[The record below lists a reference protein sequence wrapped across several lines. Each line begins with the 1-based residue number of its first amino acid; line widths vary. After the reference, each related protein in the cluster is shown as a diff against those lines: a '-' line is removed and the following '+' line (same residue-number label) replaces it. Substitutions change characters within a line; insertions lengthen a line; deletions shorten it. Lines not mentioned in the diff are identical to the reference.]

1 MFYDLVNSLG
11 LTAAPINNSKIIF
24 NNKEYKIVEASTL
37 YPDSVNAHHY
47 EVLLQWESLI
57 V

>member
-11 LTAAPINNSKIIF
+11 LTDAPINNSKVIF

-37 YPDSVNAHHY
+37 YPDSSNAHHY
-47 EVLLQWESLI
+47 EVLLQ
-57 V
+57 